1 MEYER
6 GRQQGFQELYYA
18 NGTEMRDKGVTDII
32 KIGIAF
38 FGKEAEVEVGWYA
51 RLRSGSKKLGSI
63 FELDTEK
70 IEKFILKPYEDMIKR
85 RGEPNDN

>member
-38 FGKEAEVEVGWYA
+38 FGKEAEVEVG
-51 RLRSGSKKLGSI
+51 
-63 FELDTEK
+63 
-70 IEKFILKPYEDMIKR
+70 
-85 RGEPNDN
+85 